1 MMPTGA
7 ILSSQLRE
15 AGVRFLLC
23 VAQCVD
29 FEKTPKA
36 LDDLR
41 SEKCVGAIN
50 TLGRWYLTFDGDE
63 KETHKD
69 EMTVCAE
76 LGKMFG

>member
-1 MMPTGA
+1 M
-7 ILSSQLRE
+7 
-15 AGVRFLLC
+15 
-23 VAQCVD
+23 D